1 MIPKP
6 ATILACSVAVVAFA
20 GTSLAEA
27 MTFVH
32 YAEESMQVKYRRY
45 KTYHIN
51 YYDEG
56 GNISRRIFKLYSKKP
71 GYTMKLSIL
80 EDKLKDGLLKKV
92 DINGIPFSMIR
103 CREAYDYLCKD
114 IKENKARSIAG
125 FSMHLY
131 FRDIIKHN
139 LQRFKLFRT
148 PYGKIRSAK
157 RIY

>member
-1 MIPKP
+1 MI
-6 ATILACSVAVVAFA
+6 FA
-20 GTSLAEA
+20 GTSAGEA

-45 KTYHIN
+45 KNYHIN
-51 YYDEG
+51 YCDEE
-56 GNISRRIFKLYSKKP
+56 GNVSRRIFKLFAKKP
-71 GYTMKLSIL
+71 GYTMRLKIF
-80 EDKLKDGLLKKV
+80 EDKLKEGPLNLI

-103 CREAYDYLCKD
+103 CREAYEYICQD

-125 FSMHLY
+125 FSIALY

-139 LQRFKLFRT
+139 LQRFNIFRT
-148 PYGKIRSAK
+148 PYAKIRSAK